1 MAEISSRTGLYKS
14 TILRLTESLVRSGYI
29 VRMADKR
36 FAAGPTPMIL
46 GSFYRRRF
54 KMEAFVRPLLLSL
67 VEQANESAS
76 FFRKEGNRSICLFRA
91 DCRHLIR
98 DQIREGDVLSLDHH
112 AAGQVLARFSLA
124 KPRMRI
130 ALMAKIPFVSLGEG
144 DSETATM
151 AVPVFSGSE
160 GLAGALA
167 VSGPLTRFTPE
178 KLVNMRP
185 LLLEFDER
193 LSTSLASSQYLQAR
207 S

>member
-1 MAEISSRTGLYKS
+1 MNHQAAEQADTRAGGVEAVDRALSILGCFTEHDEGLSLAEISSRTGLYKS
-14 TILRLTESLVRSGYI
+14 TILRVKAHFFFERREI
-29 VRMADKR
+29 AA
-36 FAAGPTPMIL
+36 FA
-46 GSFYRRRF
+46 Y
-54 KMEAFVRPLLLSL
+54 
-67 VEQANESAS
+67 
-76 FFRKEGNRSICLFRA
+76 FRA

-112 AAGQVLARFSLA
+112 AAGQVLARFSIA

-130 ALMAKIPFVSLGEG
+130 ALMAKSPFVSLGEG
-144 DSETATM
+144 DTETATM
-151 AVPVFSGSE
+151 AVPIFSGGE
-160 GLAGALA
+160 GLVGALA

-185 LLLEFDER
+185 LLLEFGER